1 LLQSLVLY
9 EIIYRCINGQGGGT
23 SLACISLEPAYSG
36 PLRQKPMSMEV
47 VIFACQQAVPEP
59 EVLKA
64 QWGKGPASLR
74 VLSEP
79 CSSKVES
86 FQMLRTLATPVDLVW
101 LIGCEETACRYQ
113 DGSRRLG
120 GRVRYVQRYLEEIG
134 LEADRLGRSLVT
146 PGDAQALTAIIKE
159 VQARLK
165 ALGEIRIKSRG

>member
-1 LLQSLVLY
+1 
-9 EIIYRCINGQGGGT
+9 
-23 SLACISLEPAYSG
+23 
-36 PLRQKPMSMEV
+36 MSMEV
-47 VIFACQQAVPEP
+47 VIFACQQAVPDP

-64 QWGKGPASLR
+64 KWGKSPARLK

-101 LIGCEETACRYQ
+101 LIGCDEAACRYQ

-120 GRVRYVQRYLEEIG
+120 GRVKYVQRYLEEIG

-146 PGDAQALTAIIKE
+146 PGDEKALAAIIKE

-165 ALGEIRIKSRG
+165 TLGQSRLKGE